1 MILNFLRF
9 FKNYHQAHF
18 LKWLKN
24 EQLQRQKTHLGMCDT
39 QPKCILGQS
48 SAPILTEYEIK
59 NLGTLDSP
67 LQNKK
72 FRDHQW
78 KNVKNLHNSNL

>member
-1 MILNFLRF
+1 
-9 FKNYHQAHF
+9 
-18 LKWLKN
+18 
-24 EQLQRQKTHLGMCDT
+24 MCDT

-48 SAPILTEYEIK
+48 SAPILIEYEIK

-78 KNVKNLHNSNL
+78 KNVTNLHKSNL

>member
-1 MILNFLRF
+1 
-9 FKNYHQAHF
+9 
-18 LKWLKN
+18 
-24 EQLQRQKTHLGMCDT
+24 MCDT

-48 SAPILTEYEIK
+48 SALILTEYEIK
-59 NLGTLDSP
+59 NLGTPHSL

-78 KNVKNLHNSNL
+78 QNVTNLYKSNL

>member
-9 FKNYHQAHF
+9 FKNYHQAYF

-48 SAPILTEYEIK
+48 SFLILTEYEIK
-59 NLGTLDSP
+59 NLGTPDPP

-78 KNVKNLHNSNL
+78 QNVTNLHKSNL